1 MIERLAPRAVRSQP
15 GRWQRRTRCL
25 PEPLTTTKSC
35 GTKSGSAA
43 FNSAQTASSRARSAA
58 ALAASAA
65 ERSCRAAFSA
75 TAR

>member
-35 GTKSGSAA
+35 GTKSGSAF
-43 FNSAQTASSRARSAA
+43 FNSSQTASSRARSAA
-58 ALAASAA
+58 ALATSAA
-65 ERSCRAAFSA
+65 ERSSFVAFAA
-75 TAR
+75 TAL